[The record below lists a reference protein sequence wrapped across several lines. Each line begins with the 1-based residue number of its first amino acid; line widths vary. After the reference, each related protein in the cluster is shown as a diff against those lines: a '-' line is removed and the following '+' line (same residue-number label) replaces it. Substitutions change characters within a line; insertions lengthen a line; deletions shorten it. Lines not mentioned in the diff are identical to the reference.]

1 MPQEPYL
8 YDVSVAENIRYGRPG
23 ASQEDIIN
31 AAKLAN
37 AHDFIMELKDGYE
50 TRVGER
56 GNLLSG
62 AQRQRIA
69 IARAVLKD
77 ALSLFWMR
85 QPRHGHNSEKLVKK
99 HWTE

>member
-62 AQRQRIA
+62 GQRQRIA

-77 ALSLFWMR
+77 APILILDEATSALD
-85 QPRHGHNSEKLVKK
+85 HNSEN
-99 HWTE
+99 W

>member
-50 TRVGER
+50 TRVGNAETCYPVV
-56 GNLLSG
+56 N
-62 AQRQRIA
+62 
-69 IARAVLKD
+69 ARELP
-77 ALSLFWMR
+77 LPELF
-85 QPRHGHNSEKLVKK
+85 
-99 HWTE
+99 